1 MIVIAAAYTT
11 CGAAALTHSAGS
23 TAAIVVSITIT
34 ITIVVAALSHS
45 AGSTSAAGTVIGST

>member
-11 CGAAALTHSAGS
+11 CGAATLTHSAGS
-23 TAAIVVSITIT
+23 TAAIVVSITI
-34 ITIVVAALSHS
+34 VVALSHS

>member
-1 MIVIAAAYTT
+1 MIAAAYTT
-11 CGAAALTHSAGS
+11 CSAATLTHSAGS

-34 ITIVVAALSHS
+34 IVVALSHS